1 MTARRAMALVAAGV
15 PAASRRFVALAIAG
29 ALALGVVGG
38 ALFPAMALA
47 QTGTYNPDTPADPA
61 TEARLK
67 NLSLELRCLVCQNQT
82 IADSNAD
89 LAVDLRREVRD
100 QILKGRSDAEIK
112 KYLVERYGDFVLYK
126 PPVQA
131 NTSLL
136 WFGPFALLG
145 LGVTIWWLL
154 GRRRNAALA
163 RSGISATDEKR
174 AKALLDEA

>member
-1 MTARRAMALVAAGV
+1 MKARSAAVATVMRNPAVARLFASFAVAASLML
-15 PAASRRFVALAIAG
+15 AAL
-29 ALALGVVGG
+29 GG
-38 ALFPAMALA
+38 ALLAPGALA

-67 NLSLELRCLVCQNQT
+67 NLALELRCLVCQNQT

-100 QILKGRSDAEIK
+100 QIVKGRTDAEIK
-112 KYLVERYGDFVLYK
+112 KYLVERYGDFVLYN

-136 WFGPFALLG
+136 WFGAFALLA
-145 LGVTIWWLL
+145 LGAGVWWVFI
-154 GRRRNAALA
+154 RRRSGAGAPAAVSVA
-163 RSGISATDEKR
+163 DEKKG
-174 AKALLDEA
+174 KALLEDN

>member
-1 MTARRAMALVAAGV
+1 MKPLSAQVAAMV
-15 PAASRRFVALAIAG
+15 RAPAVSRLFVSFVVAAFLALA
-29 ALALGVVGG
+29 ALGG
-38 ALFPAMALA
+38 ALLAPAALA

-67 NLSLELRCLVCQNQT
+67 NLALELRCLVCQNQT

-100 QILKGRSDAEIK
+100 QIVKGRTDAEIK
-112 KYLVERYGDFVLYK
+112 KYLVERYGDFVLYN

-136 WFGPFALLG
+136 WFGPFALLA
-145 LGVTIWWLL
+145 LGAGVWWVFI
-154 GRRRNAALA
+154 RRRSGAGAPAAV
-163 RSGISATDEKR
+163 SAADEKK
-174 AKALLDEA
+174 AKALLEDT

>member
-1 MTARRAMALVAAGV
+1 MMSLSAQVAATV
-15 PAASRRFVALAIAG
+15 RPPAVSRLFVSFVVAAFLALA
-29 ALALGVVGG
+29 ALGG
-38 ALFPAMALA
+38 ALLAPVAFA

-67 NLSLELRCLVCQNQT
+67 NLALELRCLVCQNQT

-100 QILKGRSDAEIK
+100 QILKGRTDDEIK
-112 KYLVERYGDFVLYK
+112 KYLVERYGDFVLYR

-136 WFGPFALLG
+136 WFGPFALLA
-145 LGVTIWWLL
+145 LGAGVWWVFI
-154 GRRRNAALA
+154 RRRSGAGAPAAV
-163 RSGISATDEKR
+163 SAADEKK
-174 AKALLDEA
+174 AKALLEDT

>member
-100 QILKGRSDAEIK
+100 QILKGRTDAEIK

-136 WFGPFALLG
+136 WFGPFALLA
-145 LGVTIWWLL
+145 LGAGVWWVFI
-154 GRRRNAALA
+154 RRRGGAGATAAV
-163 RSGISATDEKR
+163 SAADEKK
-174 AKALLDEA
+174 AKALLEDA

>member
-1 MTARRAMALVAAGV
+1 MTARCAASAAERVAAGV
-15 PAASRRFVALAIAG
+15 ARWLGRCVVGAS
-29 ALALGVVGG
+29 LALGSSGG
-38 ALFPAMALA
+38 ALLAPAAFA

-100 QILKGRSDAEIK
+100 QILKGRSDGEIK

-136 WFGPFALLG
+136 WFGPFALLA
-145 LGVTIWWLL
+145 LGAGVWWVFI
-154 GRRRNAALA
+154 RRRSGAGAPASVSAA
-163 RSGISATDEKR
+163 DEKK
-174 AKALLDEA
+174 AKALLEDG

>member
-1 MTARRAMALVAAGV
+1 MMATPLNRSAGPFARSLACRLGA
-15 PAASRRFVALAIAG
+15 AIATLLLC
-29 ALALGVVGG
+29 LA
-38 ALFPAMALA
+38 AFA

-67 NLSLELRCLVCQNQT
+67 NLALELRCLVCQNQT

-100 QILKGRSDAEIK
+100 QILKGRSDEEIK

-131 NTSLL
+131 NTALL
-136 WFGPFALLG
+136 WFGPLALLV
-145 LGVTIWWLL
+145 LGAAVWWIFI
-154 GRRRNAALA
+154 RRRSTRVAAPTLTA
-163 RSGISATDEKR
+163 ADEQK
-174 AKALLDEA
+174 AKQLLES